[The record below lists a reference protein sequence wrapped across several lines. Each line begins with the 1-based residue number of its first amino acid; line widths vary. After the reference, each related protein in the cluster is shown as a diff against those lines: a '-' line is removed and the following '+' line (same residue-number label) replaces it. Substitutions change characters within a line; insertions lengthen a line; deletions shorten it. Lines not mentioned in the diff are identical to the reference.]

1 MEPAKPTFEKLV
13 AEQLRLAPAAEAPLL
28 AWPVAVGKTVAGI
41 TQAVGFEDG
50 TLRVTFT
57 DTAWQAPLREYAP
70 KYIAGI
76 NALLG
81 ARAVNRIE
89 YVADP
94 ERTKLDSTGG
104 LKR

>member
-1 MEPAKPTFEKLV
+1 MESAKPTFEKLV
-13 AEQLRLAPAAEAPLL
+13 AEQLRQAPATEAPML

-41 TQAVGFEDG
+41 TQAVGFADG
-50 TLRVTFT
+50 ILRVTFA
-57 DTAWQAPLREYAP
+57 DTAWQASLREYAP

-81 ARAVNRIE
+81 ARAVTRIE

-94 ERTKLDSTGG
+94 NKNEAAFRSEMER
-104 LKR
+104 